1 MSGVSKIEIKE
12 SIDSL
17 KALLNEQKSSETF
30 QKIQVLY
37 LLKNQQVK
45 TITEAATI
53 VGKHRVTVQK
63 WLSCYQQEGI
73 EGLLQQKTR
82 GGRKSA
88 ISEMVVERL
97 KEKLQATSD
106 PINYQE
112 IQHWLET
119 EFDLKVSYDVVY
131 YLIRKKLKLLKL
143 FKG

>member
-1 MSGVSKIEIKE
+1 MSGVSKIEIRE

-63 WLSCYQQEGI
+63 WLGCYQKEGI

-88 ISEMVVERL
+88 ISEMAVVKL
-97 KEKLQATSD
+97 KEKLQANSE

>member
-1 MSGVSKIEIKE
+1 MSGVSKIEIRE
-12 SIDSL
+12 SIDGL
-17 KALLNEQKSSETF
+17 KTLLNEQKSSETF

-37 LLKNQQVK
+37 LLKSQQVK
-45 TITEAATI
+45 TVTEAATI

-63 WLSCYQQEGI
+63 WLSCYQKEGI

-88 ISEMVVERL
+88 ISEIVIEKL

-119 EFDLKVSYDVVY
+119 EFDLKVSYDIVY
-131 YLIRKKLKLLKL
+131 YLIRKKLKLQ
-143 FKG
+143 